1 MAELRFFKC
10 NVLGGFRLSDL
21 NKHVKQNEYIFLDSH
36 VAETSRATHAALR
49 ERWMIEVTEKEASQ
63 FLSIPK
69 QSSGVQEQAIRRG
82 RNTVSGLA
90 VPNLS
95 EVNKKLESRQ
105 AEANFK
111 PIIPNFKEV
120 EENQKKQHQDSI
132 NKTGASTDQEL
143 LKGMKDIENVATP
156 DFSKVG
162 KNEQVKIALE
172 ETKEETKIEH
182 KKEKA
187 EEKITTKL
195 VEEEVKIEENIPK
208 ELVKEAVTIQPD
220 DSVTSLVD
228 DKMFDNTLVSTPN
241 FDEKK
246 EEVKKDIAEAV
257 VKQKKITRKKK
268 ETIFDK

>member
-21 NKHVKQNEYIFLDSH
+21 NKHVKQNEYFFLDSH
-36 VAETSRATHAALR
+36 IAETSRATYAALR

-69 QSSGVQEQAIRRG
+69 QTSGIQEQNIRRG
-82 RNTVSGLA
+82 RSSVSGLA
-90 VPNLS
+90 VPNMT

-111 PIIPNFKEV
+111 PVIPNFKEV
-120 EENQKKQHQDSI
+120 EEKQKEQRRDTI
-132 NKTGASTDQEL
+132 NKLGASTDQEL
-143 LKGMKDIENVATP
+143 LKGMKDIEKVATP

-162 KNEQVKIALE
+162 K
-172 ETKEETKIEH
+172 KEEIKITIEEP
-182 KKEKA
+182 KKEEIKV
-187 EEKITTKL
+187 EEKLPTKL
-195 VEEEVKIEENIPK
+195 VEEEIKLEENIPK
-208 ELVKEAVTIQPD
+208 ELVKETVVVQSD
-220 DSVTSLVD
+220 DSITSLVD
-228 DKMFDNTLVSTPN
+228 DKIFDNSLVSTPN

-257 VKQKKITRKKK
+257 VKQKRVIRKKNKK
-268 ETIFDK
+268 ETIFD